1 MPIREGRRDDH
12 PALLALWERSV
23 RATHD
28 FLGEADI
35 EELRPQLRDVYFDAV
50 DLWVYEDAAGVA
62 GFIGL
67 AGAQV
72 EMLFLEPARRGQGIG
87 TLLLDRARALR
98 GALTVEVNEQ
108 NPQAHGFYRR
118 YGFVDTGRSPLDG
131 QGRPFPLIRMALPR
145 DAAG

>member
-1 MPIREGRRDDH
+1 MTIRRAERSDR
-12 PALLALWERSV
+12 ARLVQIWEHSV

-35 EELRPQLRDVYFDAV
+35 AELLPQVRDVYLDAV
-50 DLWVYEDAAGVA
+50 EVWVYEDADAVA

-72 EMLFLEPARRGQGIG
+72 EMLFLDPLLRGRGIG
-87 TLLLDRARALR
+87 TRLLDHARALH
-98 GALTVEVNEQ
+98 GALTVDVNEQ

-118 YGFVDTGRSPLDG
+118 YGFVDTGRSETDA
-131 QGRPFPLIRMALPR
+131 QGRHFPLIHMAFLPQ
-145 DAAG
+145 